1 VQDQFIIPSFEKIFS
16 TWKLHIDNNL
26 TDFRKY
32 SEISLYIYLIVTF
45 IGFGIFW
52 MMYLNKLNTQLN
64 QTIQMLNMI
73 PISMLPKERKD
84 IREFLSNIIREANKK
99 KN

>member
-26 TDFRKY
+26 ADFRKY